1 MVLALR
7 PDAAVR
13 RSVESVTPFERRRL
27 EAHSIL
33 SELLGFVRRGVG
45 GVSQPLQVLPNV
57 MVNLAAESP
66 SQVVRAGLASFET
79 W

>member
-33 SELLGFVRRGVG
+33 SELLGFVRREVDD
-45 GVSQPLQVLPNV
+45 VSQPLQVLPKCHGEFGRGISV
-57 MVNLAAESP
+57 PDCPRWP
-66 SQVVRAGLASFET
+66 SKL
-79 W
+79 

>member
-7 PDAAVR
+7 PDVAVR
-13 RSVESVTPFERRRL
+13 RSVESVTPFERRRP

-33 SELLGFVRRGVG
+33 SELLGFVRREVDD
-45 GVSQPLQVLPNV
+45 VSQPLQVLPNV

-79 W
+79 R